1 MISPML
7 LPPDPAE
14 YRYALYCQSH
24 LLGLSE
30 APATPIALYGNK
42 DIAAA
47 HGKLL
52 WPSTYCVIDLHGEDS
67 PCGNRN

>member
-1 MISPML
+1 MSTL
-7 LPPDPAE
+7 LAPDPST

-24 LLGLSE
+24 LIGLSD
-30 APATPIALYGNK
+30 APAPPIALYGSRE
-42 DIAAA
+42 IATA

-52 WPSTYCVIDLHGEDS
+52 WPSTYLVIDLHGEDS

>member
-1 MISPML
+1 MSML
-7 LPPDPAE
+7 LPPDPAA

-24 LLGLSE
+24 LLGLSD
-30 APATPIALYGNK
+30 APALPIALYGNK
-42 DIAAA
+42 AFAVA